1 MTKEIE
7 QTEKTYSVKATRLDG
22 SMEPYLI
29 YDGWQSTN
37 LKMIQATCDSCNK
50 QWGREFKYEVIEN

>member
-29 YDGWQSTN
+29 YDGWKTN
-37 LKMIQATCDSCNK
+37 KEMAQVTCDGCNK
-50 QWGREFKYEVIEN
+50 QWGREIKYEVIEN